1 MEQIANEL
9 KEHNRLLGEIL
20 KAIDK
25 PERKGTQFL
34 TIIATAVSVL
44 GIVQVIDIIVNWII
58 GG

>member
-20 KAIDK
+20 KAIAK
-25 PERKGTQFL
+25 PEGKGTQFL
-34 TIIATAVSVL
+34 TIIATSVSVL
-44 GIVQVIDIIVNWII
+44 GIVQIIDIIVNWVI